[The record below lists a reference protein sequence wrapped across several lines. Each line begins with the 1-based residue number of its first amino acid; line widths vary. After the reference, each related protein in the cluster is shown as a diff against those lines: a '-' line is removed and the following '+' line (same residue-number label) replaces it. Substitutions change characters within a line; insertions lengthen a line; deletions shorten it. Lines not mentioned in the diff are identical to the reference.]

1 MVEKPLIHKLTR
13 RERQI
18 MDIIF
23 QMGMATAVEVERGMP
38 DPPGNATVRKILT
51 KLENKGFLKHGR
63 DGKRFVYSPTI
74 PADRARNS
82 AMDHL
87 VETFF
92 RGSAGRA
99 VVALLNHSKS
109 DLSEDDKQAIM
120 HLIEESKRE
129 GR

>member
-1 MVEKPLIHKLTR
+1 MTEKPLNHRLTR
-13 RERQI
+13 RERQM

-23 QMGMATAVEVERGMP
+23 QMGKATAVEVESGMP

-51 KLENKGFLKHGR
+51 KLENKGFLKHTR

-74 PADRARNS
+74 PAEKARTS

-109 DLSEDDKQAIM
+109 ELSEDDKQTIM
-120 HLIEESKRE
+120 HLIEASRRE